1 MSSLS
6 QIAPDIIQVNDD
18 EFEISSFKKSDQW
31 YRVKIL
37 ERVNNMP
44 ILGACS
50 CPHFEFRRV
59 QCKHIQTVISEVVN
73 K

>member
-1 MSSLS
+1 MSLL
-6 QIAPDIIQVNDD
+6 APDIIQINDD
-18 EFEISSFKKSDQW
+18 EFEISSFKKPNEW

-37 ERVNNMP
+37 EYVNNMP
-44 ILGACS
+44 ILGECS
-50 CPHFEFRRV
+50 CPHFEFRHA